1 VLEAEAIVGRPT
13 GGDQQMT
20 TLRPFR
26 ALRPVD
32 NAAAA
37 RVAALPYDVLSA
49 AEARVAVEGNP
60 DSFLHVDKAE
70 IDLDP
75 AVDPYDDAV
84 YAKAKENLD
93 ALVDRGVL
101 VHDPSACFY
110 LYRQTMDGRSQTG
123 VVGCASVDDY
133 LDGQIKKHELTRADK
148 EADRIAHVDALDA
161 NTGPIFLAHRPHH
174 GLAGLIARWTADH
187 APVYDFTTDA
197 DPSVPPTGP
206 DGRTGERS
214 SSGAGVRN
222 EVWKVTDVAANLQIA
237 ATFTQMPAL
246 YIADGHHRCASA
258 VKVAQRRRAQ
268 HPGYSGDEEF
278 NYFLAVVFPEDELRI
293 MDYNRVVA
301 DRAGRAPADLLSA
314 LAEVATVG
322 EPQDEPHRP
331 AAKHELGAYLAGSWY
346 PLRARPELVDESD
359 PVASLDAAW
368 LQAHVLAPL
377 LGIADPRADQ
387 RIDFVGGIRGLDE
400 LARRAGPDGVAFA
413 LCPVAMGDLFAVADA
428 GQIMPPK
435 STWFEPKLL
444 SGLFVHELWSDGQC
458 EIARPH
464 G

>member
-1 VLEAEAIVGRPT
+1 
-13 GGDQQMT
+13 MT

-26 ALRPVD
+26 ALRPAD

-37 RVAALPYDVLSA
+37 RVAALPYDVLSSV
-49 AEARVAVEGNP
+49 EARAAVEGNP
-60 DSFLHVDKAE
+60 DSFLRVDKAE

-75 AVDPYDDAV
+75 SVDPYDDAV
-84 YAKAKENLD
+84 YARAKANLA

-101 VHDPSACFY
+101 VRDASACFY

-123 VVGCASVDDY
+123 IVGCAGVDGYTADR
-133 LDGQIKKHELTRADK
+133 IKKHELTRADK
-148 EADRIAHVDALDA
+148 EADRIRHVDTLDA

-174 GLAGLIARWTADH
+174 GLADLVARWTADH
-187 APVYDFTTDA
+187 APLYDFTA
-197 DPSVPPTGP
+197 DQ
-206 DGRTGERS
+206 
-214 SSGAGVRN
+214 VRN

-237 ATFTQMPAL
+237 GTFTQMAAL

-258 VKVAQRRRAQ
+258 VKVAQLRRSQ

-278 NYFLAVVFPEDELRI
+278 NYFLAVVFPEDQLRI

-301 DRAGRAPADLLSA
+301 DLAGRTPAELLTA
-314 LAEVATVG
+314 LAAVAAVG
-322 EPQDEPHRP
+322 EPQAQTYRP
-331 AAKHELGAYLAGSWY
+331 TGQHEFGMYLDGSWY
-346 PLRARPELVDESD
+346 RLRARPELVDASD

-368 LQAHVLAPL
+368 LQTHVLDPL

-387 RIDFVGGIRGLDE
+387 RIDFVGGVRGLDE

-413 LCPVAMGDLFAVADA
+413 LYPVTMGDLFAVADA

-444 SGLFVHELWSDGQC
+444 SGLFVHEL
-458 EIARPH
+458 
-464 G
+464 

>member
-1 VLEAEAIVGRPT
+1 
-13 GGDQQMT
+13 M
-20 TLRPFR
+20 RPFR

-37 RVAALPYDVLSA
+37 RVAALPYDVLSS
-49 AEARVAVEGNP
+49 AEARVAAEGNP

-75 AVDPYDDAV
+75 SVDLYDDAV
-84 YAKAKENLD
+84 YARAKANLA

-123 VVGCASVDDY
+123 IVGCASVDDY
-133 LDGQIKKHELTRADK
+133 IEDRIKKHELTRADK
-148 EADRIAHVDALDA
+148 EADRIRHVDTLDA

-174 GLAGLIARWTADH
+174 GLADLVARWTAERV
-187 APVYDFTTDA
+187 PVYDFTA
-197 DPSVPPTGP
+197 D
-206 DGRTGERS
+206 
-214 SSGAGVRN
+214 GVRN

-237 ATFTQMPAL
+237 GTFTQLSSL

-258 VKVAQRRRAQ
+258 VRVAQLRRSQ

-278 NYFLAVVFPEDELRI
+278 NYFLAVVFPEDQLRI

-301 DRAGRAPADLLSA
+301 DLAGRTSAQLMTA
-314 LAEVATVG
+314 LAHVATVG
-322 EPQDEPHRP
+322 EPQAQAYRP
-331 AAKHELGAYLAGSWY
+331 SGKHEFGMYLDGSWY
-346 PLRARPELVDESD
+346 SLRARPELVDEAD

-368 LQAHVLAPL
+368 LQTHVLEPL
-377 LGIADPRADQ
+377 LGITDPRSDQ

-400 LARRAGPDGVAFA
+400 LSRRAGPDGVAFA
-413 LCPVAMGDLFAVADA
+413 LYPVVMGDLFAVADA

-444 SGLFVHELWSDGQC
+444 SGLFVHEL
-458 EIARPH
+458 
-464 G
+464 

>member
-1 VLEAEAIVGRPT
+1 
-13 GGDQQMT
+13 M
-20 TLRPFR
+20 RPFR
-26 ALRPVD
+26 ALRPGD

-37 RVAALPYDVLSA
+37 RVAALPYDVLSS
-49 AEARVAVEGNP
+49 AEARLAVEGNP

-75 AVDPYDDAV
+75 TVDIYDDAV
-84 YAKAKENLD
+84 YAQAKVNLA
-93 ALVDRGVL
+93 ALVDRRAL

-123 VVGCASVDDY
+123 IVGCAAVDDY
-133 LDGQIKKHELTRADK
+133 VEDRIKKHELTRADK
-148 EADRIAHVDALDA
+148 EADRIRHVDTLDA

-174 GLAGLIARWTADH
+174 GLADLVARWTADH
-187 APVYDFTTDA
+187 TPVYDFTA
-197 DPSVPPTGP
+197 G
-206 DGRTGERS
+206 
-214 SSGAGVRN
+214 GVRN
-222 EVWKVTDVAANLQIA
+222 EVWKVSDVAANLQIA
-237 ATFTQMPAL
+237 GTFTQLAAL

-258 VKVAQRRRAQ
+258 VKVAQLRRSQ

-278 NYFLAVVFPEDELRI
+278 NYFLAVVFPEDQLSI

-301 DRAGRAPADLLSA
+301 DLAGRTAAQLVAA
-314 LAEVATVG
+314 LADVVTVG
-322 EPQDEPHRP
+322 EAQEPACRP
-331 AAKHELGAYLAGSWY
+331 AGKHEFGMYLDGSWY

-368 LQAHVLAPL
+368 LQTHVLGPL
-377 LGIADPRADQ
+377 LGITDPRADQ

-400 LARRAGPDGVAFA
+400 LARRAGPGGVAFA
-413 LCPVAMGDLFAVADA
+413 LHPVVMGDLFAVADA

-444 SGLFVHELWSDGQC
+444 SGLFVHEL
-458 EIARPH
+458 
-464 G
+464 

>member
-1 VLEAEAIVGRPT
+1 
-13 GGDQQMT
+13 MT

-37 RVAALPYDVLSA
+37 RVAALPYDVLSSD
-49 AEARVAVEGNP
+49 EARAAVEGNP

-75 AVDPYDDAV
+75 TVDPYDDAV
-84 YAKAKENLD
+84 YARAKANMD
-93 ALVDRGVL
+93 ALVHRGVL
-101 VHDPSACFY
+101 VNDSSACFY

-123 VVGCASVDDY
+123 VVGCAAVDDY
-133 LDGQIKKHELTRADK
+133 LDDRIKKHELTRADK

-161 NTGPIFLAHRPHH
+161 NTGPIFLAHRPHQ
-174 GLAGLIARWTADH
+174 GLTDMVDRWTASH
-187 APVYDFTTDA
+187 APVYDFTA
-197 DPSVPPTGP
+197 D
-206 DGRTGERS
+206 
-214 SSGAGVRN
+214 GVRN
-222 EVWKVTDVAANLQIA
+222 EVWRVADVGTNLQIA
-237 ATFTQMPAL
+237 VMFTKMTEL

-258 VKVAQRRRAQ
+258 VKVAQMRRDQ
-268 HPGYSGDEEF
+268 HPEYTDDEEF
-278 NYFLAVVFPEDELRI
+278 NYFLAVVFPEDQLRI
-293 MDYNRVVA
+293 MDYNRVLA
-301 DRAGRAPADLLSA
+301 DRAGRTPEELLAA
-314 LAEVATVG
+314 LADVVSVG
-322 EPQDEPHRP
+322 EAQPQPFRP
-331 AAKHELGAYLAGSWY
+331 TAKHEFAMFLAGSWY

-368 LQAHVLAPL
+368 LQTHVLAPL
-377 LGIADPRADQ
+377 LDVADPRADQ

-413 LCPVAMGDLFAVADA
+413 LHPVAMDDLFAVADA
-428 GQIMPPK
+428 GRIMPPK

-444 SGLFVHELWSDGQC
+444 SGLFVHELWSQGQC
-458 EIARPH
+458 EIRLPR

>member
-1 VLEAEAIVGRPT
+1 
-13 GGDQQMT
+13 M
-20 TLRPFR
+20 RPFR
-26 ALRPVD
+26 ALRPAD

-75 AVDPYDDAV
+75 SVDPYDDAV
-84 YAKAKENLD
+84 YARAKENLG

-101 VHDPSACFY
+101 VHDSSACFY

-123 VVGCASVDDY
+123 IVGCAAVDDY
-133 LDGQIKKHELTRADK
+133 LDDRIKKHELTRADK
-148 EADRIAHVDALDA
+148 ETDRIRHVDVLDA

-174 GLAGLIARWTADH
+174 GLANLVDRWTTDH
-187 APVYDFTTDA
+187 AAVYDFTA
-197 DPSVPPTGP
+197 D
-206 DGRTGERS
+206 
-214 SSGAGVRN
+214 GVRN
-222 EVWKVTDVAANLQIA
+222 EVWKVPDVAANLQIA
-237 ATFTQMPAL
+237 ATFTQIPAL

-258 VKVAQRRRAQ
+258 VKVAQMRRDQ
-268 HPGYSGDEEF
+268 YPGYTDDEEF

-301 DRAGRAPADLLSA
+301 DRAGRTPDELLAA
-314 LAEVATVG
+314 LADVVSVG
-322 EPQDEPHRP
+322 EAQSQAFCPTAR
-331 AAKHELGAYLAGSWY
+331 HEIGMYLAGSWY
-346 PLRARPELVDESD
+346 PLHVKPELVDESD
-359 PVASLDAAW
+359 PVASMDAAW
-368 LQAHVLAPL
+368 LQTHVLAPL
-377 LGIADPRADQ
+377 LGIDDPRADQ

-400 LARRAGPDGVAFA
+400 LARRAGTDGVAFA
-413 LCPVAMGDLFAVADA
+413 LYPVAMGDLFAVADA
-428 GQIMPPK
+428 DRIMPPK

-444 SGLFVHELWSDGQC
+444 SGLFVHELWSLGQC
-458 EIARPH
+458 EIRPSR